1 MNGSLRLA
9 PLRFGSALAASAAVI
24 YLICALAVAWWPE
37 GAIDFFNAWFHGID
51 LGPLKAGRKPFALAI
66 FVYGL
71 AGVALTAF
79 VGGVL
84 LAAFYNAFDRSGRSG
99 AGSRAATFA
108 SVAAIAFSLAL
119 FGHDSAIAQSQD
131 ARALAAQT
139 SRAGGVTVKV
149 TPTNLAADAQ
159 RWQFEVV
166 FDTHSVDLSHDL
178 LKSAALID
186 AAGRRH
192 APLAWEGDPPGG
204 HHRKGVLSF
213 DPLKGADEVRLQI
226 RDVGVPER
234 EFRWPLKRQA
244 R

>member
-24 YLICALAVAWWPE
+24 YSICALAVALWPD

-51 LGPLKAGRKPFALAI
+51 LAPLKAGRKPFALAI

-71 AGVALTAF
+71 VGVALTAF
-79 VGGVL
+79 IGGVL
-84 LAAFYNAFDRSGRSG
+84 LAAFYNAFGGSGRSRAESPG
-99 AGSRAATFA
+99 ANIA
-108 SVAAIAFSLAL
+108 SVAAVAFSIAL
-119 FGHDSAIAQSQD
+119 FGHDSALAQSQD
-131 ARALAAQT
+131 ARALPAQT
-139 SRAGGVTVKV
+139 SRAAGVTVKV
-149 TPTNLAADAQ
+149 TPKDLAADAQ
-159 RWQFEVV
+159 RWRFEVV

-186 AAGRRH
+186 AAGRSY

-213 DPLKGADEVRLQI
+213 EPLKGADEVRLQI